1 MLAFG
6 MDKKTLQTMTLTDNH
21 AKTTERVRSGIEEA
35 PNEDRR
41 KTIDEVA
48 DHVEVSHGTVN
59 YIITNDLKMT
69 KVSARWVPRLSSE
82 QHMSV
87 RVQTA
92 KRFLRRYERE
102 DERFLQRI
110 IYV

>member
-1 MLAFG
+1 M
-6 MDKKTLQTMTLTDNH
+6 
-21 AKTTERVRSGIEEA
+21 EEA

-69 KVSARWVPRLSSE
+69 KVSARWVPRLEQSE

>member
-21 AKTTERVRSGIEEA
+21 AKTTERVRSGMEEA

-92 KRFLRRYERE
+92 KRFLERYERE